1 GGGASAPDEAQHGG
15 AAMTLAIDC
24 VEERPAFEPQL
35 LHPLQEGRECAGFPL
50 TIAGRAEL
58 LQSVD
63 LASQPA
69 QSEGVLQVH
78 PEAATTIGETGD
90 LVDGEDNRDHGAA
103 SCTAVQSTRAARF

>member
-1 GGGASAPDEAQHGG
+1 MP
-15 AAMTLAIDC
+15 LAIDC

-58 LQSVD
+58 LQPVD

-78 PEAATTIGETGD
+78 PEVATTIGETGD
-90 LVDGEDNRDHGAA
+90 LVDGEDNRDHGAR
-103 SCTAVQSTRAARF
+103 SEEHTSELQSLAYLVCRLLLEKKKKD